1 MHRCWYQKARWV
13 HENYSFTPFRI
24 FSLNSFDEWPRNYLV
39 HTKRGGWRRGAGP
52 DYNLV
57 FWNPKEWGLNGG
69 LSEWNSKNDV
79 VINLHDFTTTQQS
92 QRTSFWFFE
101 GRASKLVLQHG
112 WIRGVIN
119 AGRICIRSTTEE
131 ERLKGL
137 ALIHRDFLIDTV
149 NQHYLILL
157 VLCDF
162 ISPASVLKA
171 WMVLSKSHS
180 GFHHRARPPLWTL
193 WSPTG
198 AGEPL
203 AQGNL

>member
-1 MHRCWYQKARWV
+1 MKIILLRLFKYCLWIRSISDPETIWFYQERWLAGGGAVAPIIIWYFGAQ
-13 HENYSFTPFRI
+13 N
-24 FSLNSFDEWPRNYLV
+24 
-39 HTKRGGWRRGAGP
+39 GG
-52 DYNLV
+52 V
-57 FWNPKEWGLNGG
+57 LNGG

-92 QRTSFWFFE
+92 FWFFE
-101 GRASKLVLQHG
+101 GHASKLVLQHG

-137 ALIHRDFLIDTV
+137 ALIHRDFLVDTV
-149 NQHYLILL
+149 NQNYLILL

-171 WMVLSKSHS
+171 
-180 GFHHRARPPLWTL
+180 
-193 WSPTG
+193 
-198 AGEPL
+198 
-203 AQGNL
+203 